1 VSPVPWPNGRIAET
15 GMGRHHGYMEEADV
29 LLLLTMLGDIREHV
43 AAIRRELEDGEEEE
57 DS

>member
-1 VSPVPWPNGRIAET
+1 
-15 GMGRHHGYMEEADV
+15 MEEADV